1 MSFIFFY
8 QDLVTYLRNIAYQYN
23 IINDEQNTALD
34 LEIKKKDSEKLYYLE
49 TEDYLKTLTVNE
61 LKEILNQ
68 KQD

>member
-34 LEIKKKDSEKLYYLE
+34 LEIKKKRFGKI
-49 TEDYLKTLTVNE
+49 
-61 LKEILNQ
+61 ILFRNRRLF
-68 KQD
+68 KNFNC